1 MFGGFGV
8 VGQNLAR
15 RLRSMAFRA
24 MLHKDMA
31 FHDQDENSTGVLATQ
46 LATDATLVNVRSLC
60 VCLCDCVAVWLC
72 GCLCPST
79 LIVHGLGVRFYCL
92 QSMASERGALAAQN
106 IVTAVAGLTIAFS
119 NDWRLSLVVL
129 ACAPVIAVAGK
140 LQMQVFTGQSAGV
153 AKSLE
158 KAGHVVEESVHGIR
172 TVAAF
177 NLSQEMGDRYR
188 TRLVEP
194 QEKGIK
200 SGHTSGIGFG
210 FSQFAM
216 FATYAVPV
224 PSFPPSPSPH
234 VLPCPSYVC
243 WL

>member
-1 MFGGFGV
+1 MV
-8 VGQNLAR
+8 Y
-15 RLRSMAFRA
+15 
-24 MLHKDMA
+24 
-31 FHDQDENSTGVLATQ
+31 
-46 LATDATLVNVRSLC
+46 
-60 VCLCDCVAVWLC
+60 
-72 GCLCPST
+72 
-79 LIVHGLGVRFYCL
+79 GLGVHFYCL

-194 QEKGIK
+194 QEQGIK

-210 FSQFAM
+210 FSQFVM
-216 FATYAVPV
+216 FATYAVRV
-224 PSFPPSPSPH
+224 PSFPPVIVASH
-234 VLPCPSYVC
+234 VLPCPSCVC
-243 WL
+243 WLWCGSSRLGSYGLSYVHSAHACAPKQAHCVVPLQVLRRWSVG